1 VLVDAAAQ
9 SDYVNARM
17 TLRPA
22 RAAVVF
28 DGGDDWHYWVR
39 LAIYAVSQV
48 WGGAGFIL
56 IPHRE
61 GEVQPSLLQAAS
73 AYDPDHVVLLRIT
86 VRHFE
91 VARLGVRP
99 LVLEGHPA
107 TATERQWLID
117 TVGDRVL
124 SDPSGEKAR
133 QAVAAVCSPYRRRT
147 TAGEAWFEEV
157 TALNADGTGGRLTPM
172 SGLEGLPGGSCLA
185 APADWAGHVG
195 VAVAARCGAL
205 AEPVL
210 GGPPPMRDEE
220 RLDLVSW
227 LLSDGRRGTPPYSMV
242 WHPAAAV
249 SVLPSELDTASD
261 LGRHGLTVIQR
272 GFAPRRPALLVAGD
286 EAADFALA
294 FAWDRLYGRALW
306 LPSEWQPDLD
316 VQTSEMTNVRLLLG
330 DFGSDASNP
339 DGQVQLTTTSL
350 DPEEMTRLAGALD
363 TPLVWSA
370 APAGQ
375 PDRVVVGDPR
385 FDRESV
391 RLLAIA
397 DQFDQQFT
405 VPVRKGGD
413 SVAMMM
419 PSPSPAVENP
429 DLARSSELRWH
440 VDLELLPSSMPRG
453 RGLDG
458 QALFAPGENV
468 YLTNVRSGR
477 DGITYE
483 AGRLDLVLAGT
494 APLSRLARP
503 RLQELGLAEWSRRLA
518 GQSGL
523 AFELSAAGRRA
534 EMLRQLW
541 DGREDFVRSMTGQ
554 LLPVLRAFRP
564 SHSGSSEAY
573 PGGEGVVL
581 LNGVREG
588 YLTFAGMMKFAGE
601 GIGPEALRDGMDALA
616 ARGVV
621 RRGLVLGCDI
631 CDRPS
636 FIAVGSLAQV
646 NQCPRCG
653 SANELAQRQWRLP
666 VEEPSW
672 YYDLHPVARDLLAD
686 HGEVPL
692 LLSRHLRSVS
702 RRYDDAP
709 ELELRDASGNPVAE
723 ADLIAVSDD
732 DLIVAE
738 AKSNDALGGGAREI
752 RRAAAKRVRLAEVL
766 GADQIILA
774 TTEAR
779 WSASSITAIRSAVT
793 GHAWPAGLRPTVRL
807 ITSLGGDQ
815 VGDLGLDVGSGT
827 VGKWR

>member
-1 VLVDAAAQ
+1 VLVEAAAQ
-9 SDYVNARM
+9 PDYANARM

-22 RAAVVF
+22 RVAVVF
-28 DGGDDWHYWVR
+28 NGGNDWHYWAR

-56 IPHRE
+56 IPHRQ
-61 GEVQPSLLQAAS
+61 GEVEASMLQAAS
-73 AYDPDHVVLLRIT
+73 AYDPDHVALLRVT

-91 VARLGVRP
+91 AARPGVLP
-99 LVLEGHPA
+99 LVLNGEL
-107 TATERQWLID
+107 TAGTKRQWLID
-117 TVGDRVL
+117 TAGRTVL
-124 SDPSGEKAR
+124 NDPPGEKAR
-133 QAVAAVCSPYRRRT
+133 QAVADVCSPYRRRT
-147 TAGEAWFEEV
+147 TAGEAWFEEL
-157 TALNADGTGGRLTPM
+157 TALHSDGTGGRLTPV
-172 SGLEGLPGGSCLA
+172 SGLEGLPGGSRLA
-185 APADWAGHVG
+185 APADWGGQLG

-205 AEPVL
+205 QEPAP
-210 GGPPPMRDEE
+210 GGVPQMGDEE
-220 RLDLVSW
+220 RLDLVRW
-227 LLSDGRRGTPPYSMV
+227 LLSGGRRGEPPYGMV

-249 SVLPSELDTASD
+249 SVLPAELENAFD
-261 LGRHGLTVIQR
+261 LGQHGLTVIQR
-272 GFAPRRPALLVAGD
+272 GFAARELALLVAGD

-294 FAWDRLYGRALW
+294 LAWDRMYGRSLW
-306 LPSEWQPDLD
+306 LPSQWQPD
-316 VQTSEMTNVRLLLG
+316 VNVHTSEMTAIRLLLG
-330 DFGSDASNP
+330 DFGFDPSNP

-350 DPEEMTRLAGALD
+350 DTARMTELAAALD
-363 TPLVWSA
+363 TPLIRSPDA
-370 APAGQ
+370 AGQ
-375 PDRVVVGDPR
+375 QGVAVGVPS
-385 FDRESV
+385 FDRQSV

-405 VPVRKGGD
+405 VPVRKGGE

-419 PSPSPAVENP
+419 PAPSPAVDNP
-429 DLARSSELRWH
+429 DLAGSAEMRWH
-440 VDLELLPSSMPRG
+440 VDLELLPSAMPRG

-458 QALFAPGENV
+458 QALFAPGENI

-503 RLQELGLAEWSRRLA
+503 RLRELGLAEWSRVLA

-523 AFELSAAGRRA
+523 TFELSAAGRRA

-541 DGREDFVRSMTGQ
+541 DSREGFVRSMTGE
-554 LLPVLRAFRP
+554 LLPALRAFQP
-564 SHSGSSEAY
+564 SHAESSKAY

-588 YLTFAGMMKFAGE
+588 YLTFAGMVKFAGE
-601 GIGPEALRDGMDALA
+601 GIGLGALRDGIDSLA

-621 RRGLVLGCDI
+621 RRGLVLGCDT
-631 CDRPS
+631 CGRPS
-636 FIAVGSLAQV
+636 FIAIGNLAQA

-653 SANELAQRQWRLP
+653 SPNELTQRQWRRP
-666 VEEPSW
+666 AEEPSW

-692 LLSRHLRSVS
+692 LLSRYLRAAS
-702 RRYDDAP
+702 RRYDDTP
-709 ELELRDASGNPVAE
+709 ELELRDASGKPVAE

-738 AKSNDALGGGAREI
+738 AKSNDALGGGTREI

-766 GADQIILA
+766 GASQVVLA
-774 TTEAR
+774 TTEEQ
-779 WSASSITAIRSAVT
+779 WNASSITAIRDAVT
-793 GHAWPAGLRPTVRL
+793 GHPWPAGLSPKVRL
-807 ITSLGGDQ
+807 ITCLGGDH
-815 VGDLGLDVGSGT
+815 VEDLRLDTGSGT
-827 VGKWR
+827 ACKES